1 MAEDPAAPDTD
12 PAAPGLAILRAEMA
26 RQGRDALLAFD
37 AAGQGAAGQEAAGQK
52 AAGQGAA
59 DIAARIRAT
68 GRLALLGM
76 GASHWANRM
85 ALAAYRAAGIAAFAE
100 PLSEALRQP
109 PPPGGVTLIASQSG
123 GSGEVAAWFSRFAD
137 SADQFGLTLD
147 GGSVLARAAPSLVA
161 PVAKERAFAATRSIM
176 VTLAL
181 HAAILDALG
190 HDTAPLLAL
199 WREDAPPPAPPAE
212 AVVAL
217 RSCRALVL
225 SSRLPLHAA
234 LEATALTFM
243 ELARLPALAP
253 ELGQLLHGPMEA
265 LSPGLALV
273 LARPAGAD
281 GDAVAG
287 VALRAAGLGL
297 TPILF
302 DLSGDEPVAGAATIP
317 LTPREGLAAAAALLP
332 AAQALAIEAAA
343 LRIGEGFGRP
353 LRSSKVSDGER
364 P

>member
-1 MAEDPAAPDTD
+1 MTED

-26 RQGRDALLAFD
+26 RQSRDALIAFD
-37 AAGQGAAGQEAAGQK
+37 AARGEAA
-52 AAGQGAA
+52 AV
-59 DIAARIRAT
+59 AARIRAT

-85 ALAAYRAAGIAAFAE
+85 VQPFYRAAGIMAFAE

-109 PPPGGVTLIASQSG
+109 PPPGGVTLVVSQSG
-123 GSGEVAAWFSRFAD
+123 GSGEVEAWFSRL
-137 SADQFGLTLD
+137 SGRADQFGLTLG
-147 GGSVLARAAPSLVA
+147 GGSVLARAVPSLVA
-161 PVAKERAFAATRSIM
+161 PVEKERAFAATRSII

-190 HDTAPLLAL
+190 HDTAPLLDL

-212 AVVAL
+212 AVAAL
-217 RSCRALVL
+217 ASCHALVL

-287 VALRAAGLGL
+287 VARSAVDLGL
-297 TPILF
+297 NPVLF
-302 DLSGDEPVAGAATIP
+302 DLSGEEPVAGAVTIP
-317 LTPREGLAAAAALLP
+317 LPPRDGLAAVAALLP
-332 AAQALAIEAAA
+332 AAQTLAIQAAA
-343 LRIGEGFGRP
+343 RRVGDGFGRP